1 METKEQLQPVPDTPD
16 APAVPEA
23 PDIPEQDST
32 PTWKAP
38 KKKRRWPKVVIAV
51 VVILALIFFFVIRP
65 MLGAGKDL
73 LAGAYLTSAAQMQ
86 DMTVSVSST
95 GTIQPIDSYNVSG
108 MVTGEVL
115 EAPFE
120 VGDQVEKGDVLY
132 RIDPGSAETALQQA
146 QLSVQQAQLNYNS
159 IADGL
164 APKASGAGVVQ
175 QLHVKKGD
183 MVSAGSP
190 IADIANTSTMTLT
203 LPFQSADAARISVGQ
218 AATVT
223 LAGTLETLP
232 GTVESVASADLV
244 GNGGALV
251 RQVKIRVQNPGAL
264 TTATTATAKVG
275 DIACAGSGTFEA
287 SLSQTITATGSGEV
301 VSVNT
306 SVGSWVSAG
315 QVLVNLGG
323 SSAETSLENASISLQ
338 NAQLSLQNAQDAL
351 DNYTITAPIS
361 GTVIEKNFKA
371 GDTIDNNSLTAAGGT
386 LAVLYDMS
394 TLTFEMKIDEKDINK
409 IQAGQEVT
417 ITADAVEGVTY
428 SGVVD
433 TVNINGTTVSGQTN
447 YPVTVVINDPQDL
460 KPGMNVSADIIVE
473 RAGTVLCVPVDAVN
487 RGSDKPTVQVAGEGA
502 LDEQGNV
509 VDPSKLETREVTLGR
524 NDTNNI
530 EITSGLKEG
539 EVVVW
544 VNEVSNPLAA
554 MMGM

>member
-1 METKEQLQPVPDTPD
+1 METKEQLQTAPEVPVIAD
-16 APAVPEA
+16 A
-23 PDIPEQDST
+23 PEQDST
-32 PTWKAP
+32 PTWKAS

-51 VVILALIFFFVIRP
+51 LLVLAALFFFVIRP
-65 MLGAGKDL
+65 MLGAGKEL
-73 LAGAYLTSAAQMQ
+73 LAGAYLTSTAQMQ
-86 DMTVSVSST
+86 EMTVSVSST

-120 VGDQVEKGDVLY
+120 VGNQVEKGDVLY

-146 QLSVQQAQLNYNS
+146 QLSVQQAQLNYDS
-159 IADGL
+159 IVDGL
-164 APKASGAGVVQ
+164 NPKASGAGVVQ
-175 QLHVKKGD
+175 KLHVKKGD
-183 MVSAGSP
+183 LVSAGSP
-190 IADIANTSTMTLT
+190 IADISDTSTMTLT
-203 LPFQSADAARISVGQ
+203 VPFQSADAQRIAVGSSAQ
-218 AATVT
+218 VT
-223 LAGTLETLP
+223 LAGTLETLT
-232 GTVESVASADLV
+232 GTVESVANADLV

-264 TTATTATAKVG
+264 TTSTTATAKVG
-275 DIACAGSGTFEA
+275 SIACAGSGTFEA
-287 SLSQTITATGSGEV
+287 NLTQTVVATGSGEV
-301 VSVNT
+301 VSLNV
-306 SVGSWVSAG
+306 SAGSRVSAG
-315 QVLVNLGG
+315 QVLATLGG
-323 SSAETSLENASISLQ
+323 SSAQTSLENASISLQ

-409 IQAGQEVT
+409 VQVGQEVT
-417 ITADAVEGVTY
+417 ITADAVEGVTF

-487 RGSDKPTVQVAGEGA
+487 RGSDKPTVQVALEGA
-502 LDEQGNV
+502 LDENGNV

-524 NDTNNI
+524 NDNDNI
-530 EITSGLKEG
+530 EITSGLSEG
-539 EVVVW
+539 EIVVW
-544 VNEVSNPLAA
+544 VNEVSNPFAA

>member
-1 METKEQLQPVPDTPD
+1 METKEQLQTAPEVPVIAD
-16 APAVPEA
+16 A
-23 PDIPEQDST
+23 PEQDST

-51 VVILALIFFFVIRP
+51 LLVLAALFFFVIRP
-65 MLGAGKDL
+65 MLGAGKEL
-73 LAGAYLTSAAQMQ
+73 LAGAYLTSTAQMQ
-86 DMTVSVSST
+86 EMTVSVSST

-146 QLSVQQAQLNYNS
+146 QLSVQQAQLNYDS
-159 IADGL
+159 IVDGL
-164 APKASGAGVVQ
+164 NPKASGAGVVQ
-175 QLHVKKGD
+175 KLHVKKGD
-183 MVSAGSP
+183 LVSAGSP
-190 IADIANTSTMTLT
+190 IADISDTSTMTLT
-203 LPFQSADAARISVGQ
+203 VPFQSADAQRIAVGSSAQ
-218 AATVT
+218 VT
-223 LAGTLETLP
+223 LAGTLETLT
-232 GTVESVASADLV
+232 GTVESVANADLV

-264 TTATTATAKVG
+264 TTSTTATAKVG
-275 DIACAGSGTFEA
+275 SIACAGSGPFEA
-287 SLSQTITATGSGEV
+287 NLTQTVVATGSGEV
-301 VSVNT
+301 VSLNV
-306 SVGSWVSAG
+306 SAGSRVSAG
-315 QVLVNLGG
+315 QVLATLGG
-323 SSAETSLENASISLQ
+323 SSAQTSLENASISLQ
-338 NAQLSLQNAQDAL
+338 NAQLSLQDAQDAL

-361 GTVIEKNFKA
+361 GTVIEKDFKA

-409 IQAGQEVT
+409 VKVGQEVT
-417 ITADAVEGVTY
+417 ITADAVEGVTF

-433 TVNINGTTVSGQTN
+433 TVNINGTTVNGQTN

-487 RGSDKPTVQVAGEGA
+487 RGSDKPTVQVAQEGA
-502 LDEQGNV
+502 LDENGNV

-524 NDTNNI
+524 NDNDNI
-530 EITSGLKEG
+530 EITSGLSEG
-539 EVVVW
+539 EIVVW
-544 VNEVSNPLAA
+544 VNEVSNPFAA

>member
-1 METKEQLQPVPDTPD
+1 METKEQLQTAPEVPVIAD
-16 APAVPEA
+16 A
-23 PDIPEQDST
+23 PEQDST

-51 VVILALIFFFVIRP
+51 LLVLAALFFFVIRP
-65 MLGAGKDL
+65 MLGAGKEL
-73 LAGAYLTSAAQMQ
+73 LAGAYLTSTAQMQ
-86 DMTVSVSST
+86 EMTVSVSST

-132 RIDPGSAETALQQA
+132 RIDPGSAETSLQQA
-146 QLSVQQAQLNYNS
+146 QLSVQQAQLNYDS
-159 IADGL
+159 IVDGL
-164 APKASGAGVVQ
+164 NPKASGAGVVQ
-175 QLHVKKGD
+175 KLHVKKGD
-183 MVSAGSP
+183 LVSAGSP
-190 IADIANTSTMTLT
+190 IADISDTSTMTLT
-203 LPFQSADAARISVGQ
+203 VPFQSADAQRIAVGSSAQ
-218 AATVT
+218 VT
-223 LAGTLETLP
+223 LAGTLETLT
-232 GTVESVASADLV
+232 GTVESVANADLV

-264 TTATTATAKVG
+264 TTSTTATAKVG
-275 DIACAGSGTFEA
+275 SIACAGSGTFEA
-287 SLSQTITATGSGEV
+287 NLTQTVVATGSGEV
-301 VSVNT
+301 VSLNV
-306 SVGSWVSAG
+306 SAGSRVSAG
-315 QVLVNLGG
+315 QVLATLGG
-323 SSAETSLENASISLQ
+323 SSAQTSLENASISLQ

-409 IQAGQEVT
+409 VQVGQEVT
-417 ITADAVEGVTY
+417 ITADAVEGVTF

-487 RGSDKPTVQVAGEGA
+487 RGSDKPTVQVAQEGA
-502 LDEQGNV
+502 LDENGNV

-524 NDTNNI
+524 NDNDNI
-530 EITSGLKEG
+530 EITSGLSEG
-539 EVVVW
+539 EIVVW
-544 VNEVSNPLAA
+544 VNEVSNPFAA

>member
-1 METKEQLQPVPDTPD
+1 METKEQLQTAPEVPVIAD
-16 APAVPEA
+16 A
-23 PDIPEQDST
+23 PEQDST

-51 VVILALIFFFVIRP
+51 LLVLAALFFFVIRP
-65 MLGAGKDL
+65 MLGAGKEL
-73 LAGAYLTSAAQMQ
+73 LAGAYLTSTAQMQ
-86 DMTVSVSST
+86 EMTVSVSST

-146 QLSVQQAQLNYNS
+146 QLSVQQAQLNYDS
-159 IADGL
+159 IVDGL
-164 APKASGAGVVQ
+164 NPKASGAGVVQ
-175 QLHVKKGD
+175 KLHVKKGD
-183 MVSAGSP
+183 LVSAGSP
-190 IADIANTSTMTLT
+190 ITDISDTSTMTLT
-203 LPFQSADAARISVGQ
+203 VPFQSADAQRIAVGSSAQ
-218 AATVT
+218 VT
-223 LAGTLETLP
+223 LAGTLETLT
-232 GTVESVASADLV
+232 GTVESVANADLV

-264 TTATTATAKVG
+264 TTSTTATAKVG
-275 DIACAGSGTFEA
+275 SIACAGSGTFEA
-287 SLSQTITATGSGEV
+287 NLTQTVVATGSGEV
-301 VSVNT
+301 VSLNVST
-306 SVGSWVSAG
+306 GSRVSAG
-315 QVLVNLGG
+315 QVLATLGG
-323 SSAETSLENASISLQ
+323 SSAQTSLENASISLQ

-409 IQAGQEVT
+409 VQVGQEVT
-417 ITADAVEGVTY
+417 ITADAVEGVTF

-487 RGSDKPTVQVAGEGA
+487 RGSDKPTVQVAQEGA
-502 LDEQGNV
+502 LDENGNV

-524 NDTNNI
+524 NDNDNI
-530 EITSGLKEG
+530 EITSGLSEG
-539 EVVVW
+539 EIVVW
-544 VNEVSNPLAA
+544 VNEVSNPFAA

>member
-1 METKEQLQPVPDTPD
+1 METKEQLQTASEVPVIAD
-16 APAVPEA
+16 A
-23 PDIPEQDST
+23 PEQDSI

-51 VVILALIFFFVIRP
+51 LLVLAALFFFVIRP
-65 MLGAGKDL
+65 MLGAGKEL
-73 LAGAYLTSAAQMQ
+73 LAGAYLTSTAQMQ
-86 DMTVSVSST
+86 EMTVSVSST
-95 GTIQPIDSYNVSG
+95 GTIEPIQSYKVTTLVSG
-108 MVTGEVL
+108 EIL

-146 QLSVQQAQLNYNS
+146 QLSVQQAQLNYDS
-159 IADGL
+159 IVDGL
-164 APKASGAGVVQ
+164 NPKASGAGVVQ
-175 QLHVKKGD
+175 KLHVKKGD
-183 MVSAGSP
+183 LVSAGSP
-190 IADIANTSTMTLT
+190 IADISDTSTMTLT
-203 LPFQSADAARISVGQ
+203 VPFQSADAQRIAVGSSAQ
-218 AATVT
+218 VT
-223 LAGTLETLP
+223 LAGTLETLT
-232 GTVESVASADLV
+232 GTVESVANADLV

-264 TTATTATAKVG
+264 TTSTTATAKVG
-275 DIACAGSGTFEA
+275 SIACAGSGTFEA
-287 SLSQTITATGSGEV
+287 NLTQTVVATGSGEV
-301 VSVNT
+301 VSLNV
-306 SVGSWVSAG
+306 SAGSRVSAG
-315 QVLVNLGG
+315 QVLATLGG
-323 SSAETSLENASISLQ
+323 SSAQTSLENASISLQ

-409 IQAGQEVT
+409 VQVGQEVT
-417 ITADAVEGVTY
+417 ITADAVEGVTF

-487 RGSDKPTVQVAGEGA
+487 RGSDKPTVQVAQEGA
-502 LDEQGNV
+502 LDENGNV

-524 NDTNNI
+524 NDNDNI
-530 EITSGLKEG
+530 EITSGLSEG
-539 EVVVW
+539 EIVVW
-544 VNEVSNPLAA
+544 VNEVSNPFAA

>member
-1 METKEQLQPVPDTPD
+1 METKEQLQTAPEVPVIAD
-16 APAVPEA
+16 A
-23 PDIPEQDST
+23 PEQDST

-51 VVILALIFFFVIRP
+51 LLVLAALFFFVIRP
-65 MLGAGKDL
+65 MLGAGKEL
-73 LAGAYLTSAAQMQ
+73 LAGAYLTSTAQMQ
-86 DMTVSVSST
+86 EMTVSVSST

-146 QLSVQQAQLNYNS
+146 QLSVQQAQLNYDS
-159 IADGL
+159 IVDGL
-164 APKASGAGVVQ
+164 NPKASGAGVVQ
-175 QLHVKKGD
+175 KLHVKKGD
-183 MVSAGSP
+183 LVSAGSP
-190 IADIANTSTMTLT
+190 IADISDTSTMTLT
-203 LPFQSADAARISVGQ
+203 VPFQSADAQRIAVGSSAQ
-218 AATVT
+218 VT
-223 LAGTLETLP
+223 LAGTLETLT
-232 GTVESVASADLV
+232 GTVESVANADLV

-264 TTATTATAKVG
+264 TTSTTATAKVG
-275 DIACAGSGTFEA
+275 SIACAGSGTFEA
-287 SLSQTITATGSGEV
+287 NLTQTVVATGSGEV
-301 VSVNT
+301 VSLNV
-306 SVGSWVSAG
+306 SAGSRVSAG
-315 QVLVNLGG
+315 QVLATLGG
-323 SSAETSLENASISLQ
+323 SSAQTSLENASISLQ

-409 IQAGQEVT
+409 VQVGQEVT
-417 ITADAVEGVTY
+417 ITADAVEGVTF

-460 KPGMNVSADIIVE
+460 KPGMNVSADIILE

-487 RGSDKPTVQVAGEGA
+487 RGSDKPTVQVAQEGA
-502 LDEQGNV
+502 LDENGNV

-524 NDTNNI
+524 NDNDNI
-530 EITSGLKEG
+530 EITSGLSEG
-539 EVVVW
+539 EIVVW
-544 VNEVSNPLAA
+544 VNEVSNPFAA

>member
-1 METKEQLQPVPDTPD
+1 METKEQLQTAPEVPVIAD
-16 APAVPEA
+16 A
-23 PDIPEQDST
+23 PEQDST

-51 VVILALIFFFVIRP
+51 LLVLAALFFFVIRP
-65 MLGAGKDL
+65 MLGAGKEL
-73 LAGAYLTSAAQMQ
+73 LAGAYLTSTAQMQ
-86 DMTVSVSST
+86 EMTVSVSST

-146 QLSVQQAQLNYNS
+146 QLSVQQAQLNYDS
-159 IADGL
+159 IVDGL
-164 APKASGAGVVQ
+164 NPKASGAGVVQ
-175 QLHVKKGD
+175 KLHVKKGD
-183 MVSAGSP
+183 LVSAGSP
-190 IADIANTSTMTLT
+190 IADISDTSTMTLT
-203 LPFQSADAARISVGQ
+203 VPFQSADAQRIAVGSSAQ
-218 AATVT
+218 VT
-223 LAGTLETLP
+223 LAGTLETLT
-232 GTVESVASADLV
+232 GTVESVANADLV

-264 TTATTATAKVG
+264 TTSTTATAKVG
-275 DIACAGSGTFEA
+275 SIACAGSGTFEA
-287 SLSQTITATGSGEV
+287 NLTQTVVATGSGEV
-301 VSVNT
+301 VSLNV
-306 SVGSWVSAG
+306 SAGSRVSAG
-315 QVLVNLGG
+315 QVLATLGG
-323 SSAETSLENASISLQ
+323 SSAQTSLENASISLQ

-361 GTVIEKNFKA
+361 GTVIEKNFKT

-409 IQAGQEVT
+409 VQVGQEVT
-417 ITADAVEGVTY
+417 ITADAVEGVTF

-487 RGSDKPTVQVAGEGA
+487 RGSDKPTVQVAQEGA
-502 LDEQGNV
+502 LDENGNV

-524 NDTNNI
+524 NDNDNI
-530 EITSGLKEG
+530 EITSGLSEG
-539 EVVVW
+539 EIVVW
-544 VNEVSNPLAA
+544 VNEVSNPFAA

>member
-1 METKEQLQPVPDTPD
+1 METKEQLQTAPEVPVIAD
-16 APAVPEA
+16 A
-23 PDIPEQDST
+23 PEQDST

-51 VVILALIFFFVIRP
+51 LLVLAALFFFVIRP
-65 MLGAGKDL
+65 MLGAGKEL
-73 LAGAYLTSAAQMQ
+73 LAGAYLTSTAQMQ
-86 DMTVSVSST
+86 EMTVSVSST

-146 QLSVQQAQLNYNS
+146 QLSVQQAQLNYDS
-159 IADGL
+159 IVDGL
-164 APKASGAGVVQ
+164 NPKASGAGVVQ
-175 QLHVKKGD
+175 KLHVKKGD
-183 MVSAGSP
+183 LVSAGSP
-190 IADIANTSTMTLT
+190 IADISDISTMTLT
-203 LPFQSADAARISVGQ
+203 VPFQSTDAQRIAVGSSAQ
-218 AATVT
+218 VT
-223 LAGTLETLP
+223 LAGTLETLT
-232 GTVESVASADLV
+232 GTVESVANADLV

-264 TTATTATAKVG
+264 TTSTTATAKVG
-275 DIACAGSGTFEA
+275 SIACAGSGTFEA
-287 SLSQTITATGSGEV
+287 NLTQTVVATGSGEV
-301 VSVNT
+301 VSLNV
-306 SVGSWVSAG
+306 SAGSRVSAG
-315 QVLVNLGG
+315 QVLATLGG
-323 SSAETSLENASISLQ
+323 SSAQTSLENASISLQ

-409 IQAGQEVT
+409 VQVGQEVT
-417 ITADAVEGVTY
+417 ITADAVEGVTF

-487 RGSDKPTVQVAGEGA
+487 RGSDKPTVQVAQEGA
-502 LDEQGNV
+502 LDENGNV
-509 VDPSKLETREVTLGR
+509 ADPSKLETREVTLGR
-524 NDTNNI
+524 NDNDNI
-530 EITSGLKEG
+530 EITSGLSEG
-539 EVVVW
+539 EIVVW
-544 VNEVSNPLAA
+544 VNEVSNPFAA

>member
-1 METKEQLQPVPDTPD
+1 METKEQLQTAPEVPVIAD
-16 APAVPEA
+16 A
-23 PDIPEQDST
+23 PEQDST

-51 VVILALIFFFVIRP
+51 LLVLAALFFFVIRP
-65 MLGAGKDL
+65 MLGAGKEL
-73 LAGAYLTSAAQMQ
+73 LAGAYLTSTAQMQ
-86 DMTVSVSST
+86 EMTVSVSST
-95 GTIQPIDSYNVSG
+95 GTFQPIDSYNVSG

-146 QLSVQQAQLNYNS
+146 QLSVQQAQLNYDS
-159 IADGL
+159 IVDGL
-164 APKASGAGVVQ
+164 NPKASGAGVVQ
-175 QLHVKKGD
+175 KLHVKKGD
-183 MVSAGSP
+183 LVSAGSP
-190 IADIANTSTMTLT
+190 MTLT
-203 LPFQSADAARISVGQ
+203 VPFQSADAQRIAVGSSAQ
-218 AATVT
+218 VT
-223 LAGTLETLP
+223 LAGTLETLT
-232 GTVESVASADLV
+232 GTVESVANADLV

-264 TTATTATAKVG
+264 TTSTTATAKVG
-275 DIACAGSGTFEA
+275 SIACAGSGTFEA
-287 SLSQTITATGSGEV
+287 NLTQTVVATGSGEV
-301 VSVNT
+301 VSLNV
-306 SVGSWVSAG
+306 SAGSRVSAG
-315 QVLVNLGG
+315 QVLATLGG
-323 SSAETSLENASISLQ
+323 SSAQTSLENASISLQ

-409 IQAGQEVT
+409 VQVGQEVT
-417 ITADAVEGVTY
+417 ITADAVEGVTF

-487 RGSDKPTVQVAGEGA
+487 RGSDKPTVQVAQEGA
-502 LDEQGNV
+502 LDENGNV

-524 NDTNNI
+524 NDNDNI
-530 EITSGLKEG
+530 EITSGLSEG
-539 EVVVW
+539 EIVVW
-544 VNEVSNPLAA
+544 VNEVSNPFAA

>member
-1 METKEQLQPVPDTPD
+1 METKEQLQTAPEVPVIAD
-16 APAVPEA
+16 A
-23 PDIPEQDST
+23 PEQDST

-51 VVILALIFFFVIRP
+51 LLVLAALFFFVIRP
-65 MLGAGKDL
+65 MLGAGKEL
-73 LAGAYLTSAAQMQ
+73 LAGAYLTSTAQMQ
-86 DMTVSVSST
+86 EMTVSVSST

-132 RIDPGSAETALQQA
+132 RIDPGSAETAMQQA
-146 QLSVQQAQLNYNS
+146 QLSVQQAQLNYDS
-159 IADGL
+159 IVDGL
-164 APKASGAGVVQ
+164 NPKASGAGVVQ
-175 QLHVKKGD
+175 KLHVKKGD
-183 MVSAGSP
+183 LVSAGSP
-190 IADIANTSTMTLT
+190 IADISDTSTMTLT
-203 LPFQSADAARISVGQ
+203 VPFQSADAQRIAVGSSAQ
-218 AATVT
+218 VT
-223 LAGTLETLP
+223 LAGTLETLT
-232 GTVESVASADLV
+232 GTVESVANADLV

-264 TTATTATAKVG
+264 TTSTTATAKVG
-275 DIACAGSGTFEA
+275 SIACAGSGTFEA
-287 SLSQTITATGSGEV
+287 NLTQTVVATGSGEV
-301 VSVNT
+301 VSLNV
-306 SVGSWVSAG
+306 SAGSRVSAG
-315 QVLVNLGG
+315 QVLATLGG
-323 SSAETSLENASISLQ
+323 SSAQTSLENASISLQ

-409 IQAGQEVT
+409 VQVGQEVT
-417 ITADAVEGVTY
+417 ITADAVEGVTF

-487 RGSDKPTVQVAGEGA
+487 RGSDKPTVQVAQEGA
-502 LDEQGNV
+502 LDENGNV

-524 NDTNNI
+524 NDNDNI
-530 EITSGLKEG
+530 EITSGLSE
-539 EVVVW
+539 EEIVVW
-544 VNEVSNPLAA
+544 VNEVSNPFAA

>member
-1 METKEQLQPVPDTPD
+1 METKEQLQTAPEVPVIAD
-16 APAVPEA
+16 A
-23 PDIPEQDST
+23 PEQDST

-51 VVILALIFFFVIRP
+51 LLVLAALFFFVIRP
-65 MLGAGKDL
+65 MLGAGKEL
-73 LAGAYLTSAAQMQ
+73 LAGAYLTSTAQMQ
-86 DMTVSVSST
+86 EMTVSVSST

-146 QLSVQQAQLNYNS
+146 QLSVQQAQLNYDS
-159 IADGL
+159 IVDGL
-164 APKASGAGVVQ
+164 NPKASGAGVVQ
-175 QLHVKKGD
+175 KLHVKKGD
-183 MVSAGSP
+183 LVSAGSP
-190 IADIANTSTMTLT
+190 IADISDTSTMTLT
-203 LPFQSADAARISVGQ
+203 VPFQSANAQRIAVGSSAQ
-218 AATVT
+218 VT
-223 LAGTLETLP
+223 LAGTLETLT
-232 GTVESVASADLV
+232 GTVESVANADLV

-264 TTATTATAKVG
+264 TTSTTATAKVG
-275 DIACAGSGTFEA
+275 SIACAGSGTFEA
-287 SLSQTITATGSGEV
+287 NLTQTVVATGSGEV
-301 VSVNT
+301 VSLNV
-306 SVGSWVSAG
+306 SAGSRVSAG
-315 QVLVNLGG
+315 QVLATLGG
-323 SSAETSLENASISLQ
+323 SSAQTSLENASISLQ

-409 IQAGQEVT
+409 VQVGQEVT
-417 ITADAVEGVTY
+417 ITADAVEGVTF

-487 RGSDKPTVQVAGEGA
+487 RGSDKPTVQVAQEGA
-502 LDEQGNV
+502 LDENGNV

-524 NDTNNI
+524 NDNDNI
-530 EITSGLKEG
+530 EITSGLSEG
-539 EVVVW
+539 EIVVW
-544 VNEVSNPLAA
+544 VNEVSNPFAA

>member
-1 METKEQLQPVPDTPD
+1 METKEQLQTAPEVPVIAD
-16 APAVPEA
+16 A
-23 PDIPEQDST
+23 PEQDST

-51 VVILALIFFFVIRP
+51 LLVLAALFFFVIRP
-65 MLGAGKDL
+65 MLGAGKEL
-73 LAGAYLTSAAQMQ
+73 LAGTYLTSTAQMQ
-86 DMTVSVSST
+86 EMTVSVSST

-146 QLSVQQAQLNYNS
+146 QLSVQQAQLNYDS
-159 IADGL
+159 IVDGL
-164 APKASGAGVVQ
+164 NPKASGAGVVQ
-175 QLHVKKGD
+175 KLHVKKGD
-183 MVSAGSP
+183 LVSAGSP
-190 IADIANTSTMTLT
+190 IADISDTSTMTLT
-203 LPFQSADAARISVGQ
+203 VPFQSADAQRIAVGSSAQ
-218 AATVT
+218 VT
-223 LAGTLETLP
+223 LAGTLETLT
-232 GTVESVASADLV
+232 GTVESVANADLV

-264 TTATTATAKVG
+264 TTSTTATAKVG
-275 DIACAGSGTFEA
+275 SIACAGSGTFEA
-287 SLSQTITATGSGEV
+287 NLTQTVVATGSGEV
-301 VSVNT
+301 VSLNV
-306 SVGSWVSAG
+306 SAGSRVSAG
-315 QVLVNLGG
+315 QVLATLGG
-323 SSAETSLENASISLQ
+323 SSAQTSLENASISLQ

-409 IQAGQEVT
+409 VQVGQEVT
-417 ITADAVEGVTY
+417 ITADAVEGVTF

-473 RAGTVLCVPVDAVN
+473 RAGTVLCVSVDAVN
-487 RGSDKPTVQVAGEGA
+487 RGSDKPTVQVAQEGA
-502 LDEQGNV
+502 LDENGNV

-524 NDTNNI
+524 NDNDNI
-530 EITSGLKEG
+530 EITSGLSEG
-539 EVVVW
+539 EIVVW
-544 VNEVSNPLAA
+544 VNEVSNPFAA

>member
-1 METKEQLQPVPDTPD
+1 METKEQLQTAPEVPVIAD
-16 APAVPEA
+16 A
-23 PDIPEQDST
+23 PEQDST

-51 VVILALIFFFVIRP
+51 LLVLAALFFFVIRP
-65 MLGAGKDL
+65 MLGAGKEL
-73 LAGAYLTSAAQMQ
+73 LAGAYLTSTAQMQ
-86 DMTVSVSST
+86 EMTVSVSST

-146 QLSVQQAQLNYNS
+146 QLSVQQAQLNYDS
-159 IADGL
+159 IVDGL
-164 APKASGAGVVQ
+164 NPKASGAGVVQ
-175 QLHVKKGD
+175 KLHVKKGD
-183 MVSAGSP
+183 LVSAGSP
-190 IADIANTSTMTLT
+190 IADISDTSTMTLT
-203 LPFQSADAARISVGQ
+203 VPFQSADAQRIAVGSSAQ
-218 AATVT
+218 VT
-223 LAGTLETLP
+223 LAGTLETLT
-232 GTVESVASADLV
+232 GTVESVANADLV

-264 TTATTATAKVG
+264 TTSTTATAKVG
-275 DIACAGSGTFEA
+275 SIACAGSGTFEA
-287 SLSQTITATGSGEV
+287 NLTQTVVATGSGEV
-301 VSVNT
+301 VSLNV
-306 SVGSWVSAG
+306 SAGSRVSAG
-315 QVLVNLGG
+315 QVLATLGG
-323 SSAETSLENASISLQ
+323 SSAQTSLENASISLQ

-409 IQAGQEVT
+409 VQVGQEVT
-417 ITADAVEGVTY
+417 ITADAVEGVTF

-487 RGSDKPTVQVAGEGA
+487 RGSDKPTVQVAQEGA
-502 LDEQGNV
+502 LDENGNV

-524 NDTNNI
+524 TDNDNI
-530 EITSGLKEG
+530 EITSGLSEG
-539 EVVVW
+539 EIVVW
-544 VNEVSNPLAA
+544 VNEVSNPFAA

>member
-1 METKEQLQPVPDTPD
+1 METKEQLQTVSVSS
-16 APAVPEA
+16 APAQA
-23 PDIPEQDST
+23 PQQDSA

-38 KKKRRWPKVVIAV
+38 KKKRRWPKIVLLVA
-51 VVILALIFFFVIRP
+51 VILAALIFFVMRS
-65 MLGAGKDL
+65 MLGAGKNL
-73 LAGAYLTSAAQMQ
+73 LAGAYLTATAQMQ
-86 DMTVSVSST
+86 EMTVSVSST

-132 RIDPGSAETALQQA
+132 RIDPGSAQTTVQQAQLAVQQA
-146 QLSVQQAQLNYNS
+146 QLSYDS

-183 MVSAGSP
+183 LVTAGSP
-190 IADIANTSTMTLT
+190 IADISDTSTMTLT
-203 LPFQSADAARISVGQ
+203 LPFQSADAARISVGE

-223 LAGTLETLP
+223 LAGTLETLS
-232 GTVESVASADLV
+232 GTVESVAAADLV

-287 SLSQTITATGSGEV
+287 NLSQTITAAGSGEV

-306 SVGSWVSAG
+306 SVGSRVSPG

-323 SSAETSLENASISLQ
+323 SSAETSLENAALSLQ

-351 DNYTITAPIS
+351 ENYTITAPIS

-409 IQAGQEVT
+409 IQVGQEVT
-417 ITADAVEGVTY
+417 ITADAVEGVTF

-502 LDEQGNV
+502 LDEEGNV
-509 VDPSKLETREVTLGR
+509 IDPSKLETREVTLGR
-524 NDTNNI
+524 NDNDNI
-530 EITSGLKEG
+530 EITSGLTEG
-539 EVVVW
+539 DVVVW
-544 VNEVSNPLAA
+544 ANEVSNPLAS

>member
-1 METKEQLQPVPDTPD
+1 METKEQLQTAPEVPVIAD
-16 APAVPEA
+16 A
-23 PDIPEQDST
+23 PEQDST

-51 VVILALIFFFVIRP
+51 LLVLAALFFFVIRP
-65 MLGAGKDL
+65 MLGAGKEL
-73 LAGAYLTSAAQMQ
+73 LAGAYLTSTAQMQ
-86 DMTVSVSST
+86 EMTVSVSST

-146 QLSVQQAQLNYNS
+146 QLSVQQAQLNYDS
-159 IADGL
+159 IVDGL
-164 APKASGAGVVQ
+164 NPKTSGAGVVQ
-175 QLHVKKGD
+175 KLHVKKGD
-183 MVSAGSP
+183 LVSAGSP
-190 IADIANTSTMTLT
+190 IADISDTSTMTLT
-203 LPFQSADAARISVGQ
+203 VPFQSADAQRIAVGSSAQ
-218 AATVT
+218 VT
-223 LAGTLETLP
+223 LAGTLETLT
-232 GTVESVASADLV
+232 GTVESVANADLV

-264 TTATTATAKVG
+264 TTSTTATAKVG
-275 DIACAGSGTFEA
+275 SIACAGSGTFEA
-287 SLSQTITATGSGEV
+287 NLTQTVVATGSGEV
-301 VSVNT
+301 VSLNV
-306 SVGSWVSAG
+306 SAGSRVSAG
-315 QVLVNLGG
+315 QVLATLGG
-323 SSAETSLENASISLQ
+323 SSAQTSLENASISLQ

-409 IQAGQEVT
+409 VQVGQEVT
-417 ITADAVEGVTY
+417 ITADAVEGVTF

-487 RGSDKPTVQVAGEGA
+487 RGSDKPTVQVAQEGA
-502 LDEQGNV
+502 LDENGNV

-524 NDTNNI
+524 NDNDNI
-530 EITSGLKEG
+530 EITSGLSEG
-539 EVVVW
+539 EIVVW
-544 VNEVSNPLAA
+544 VNEVSNPFAA

>member
-1 METKEQLQPVPDTPD
+1 METKEQLQTAPEVPVIAD
-16 APAVPEA
+16 A
-23 PDIPEQDST
+23 PEQDST

-38 KKKRRWPKVVIAV
+38 KNKRRWPKVVIAV
-51 VVILALIFFFVIRP
+51 LLVLAALFFFVIRP
-65 MLGAGKDL
+65 MLGAGKEL
-73 LAGAYLTSAAQMQ
+73 LAGAYLTSTAQMQ
-86 DMTVSVSST
+86 EMTVSVSST

-146 QLSVQQAQLNYNS
+146 QLSVQQAQLNYDS
-159 IADGL
+159 IVDGL
-164 APKASGAGVVQ
+164 NPKASGAGVVQ
-175 QLHVKKGD
+175 KLHVKKGD
-183 MVSAGSP
+183 LVSAGSP
-190 IADIANTSTMTLT
+190 IADISDTSTMTLT
-203 LPFQSADAARISVGQ
+203 VPFQSADAQRIAVGSSAQ
-218 AATVT
+218 VT
-223 LAGTLETLP
+223 LAGTLETLT
-232 GTVESVASADLV
+232 GTVESVANADLV

-264 TTATTATAKVG
+264 TTSTTATAKVG
-275 DIACAGSGTFEA
+275 SIACAGSGTFEA
-287 SLSQTITATGSGEV
+287 NLTQTVVATGSGEV
-301 VSVNT
+301 VSLNV
-306 SVGSWVSAG
+306 SAGSRVSAG
-315 QVLVNLGG
+315 QVLATLGG
-323 SSAETSLENASISLQ
+323 SSAQTSLENASISLQ
-338 NAQLSLQNAQDAL
+338 TAQLSLQNAQDAL

-371 GDTIDNNSLTAAGGT
+371 GDTIDNNSLSAAGGT

-409 IQAGQEVT
+409 VQVGQEVT
-417 ITADAVEGVTY
+417 ITADAVEGVTF

-487 RGSDKPTVQVAGEGA
+487 RGSDKPTVQVAQEGA
-502 LDEQGNV
+502 LDENGNV

-524 NDTNNI
+524 NDNDNI
-530 EITSGLKEG
+530 EITSGLSEG
-539 EVVVW
+539 EIVVW
-544 VNEVSNPLAA
+544 VNEVSNPFAA

>member
-1 METKEQLQPVPDTPD
+1 METKEQLQTAPEVPVIAD
-16 APAVPEA
+16 A
-23 PDIPEQDST
+23 PEQDST

-51 VVILALIFFFVIRP
+51 LLVLAALFFFVIRP
-65 MLGAGKDL
+65 MLGAGKEL
-73 LAGAYLTSAAQMQ
+73 LAGAYLTSTAQMQ
-86 DMTVSVSST
+86 EMTVSVSST

-146 QLSVQQAQLNYNS
+146 QLSVQQAQLNYDS
-159 IADGL
+159 IVDGL
-164 APKASGAGVVQ
+164 NPKASGAGVVQ
-175 QLHVKKGD
+175 KLHVKKGD
-183 MVSAGSP
+183 LLSAGSP
-190 IADIANTSTMTLT
+190 IADISDTSTMTLT
-203 LPFQSADAARISVGQ
+203 VPFQSADAQRIAVGSSAQ
-218 AATVT
+218 VT
-223 LAGTLETLP
+223 LAGTLETLT
-232 GTVESVASADLV
+232 GTVESVANADLV

-264 TTATTATAKVG
+264 TTSTTATAKVG
-275 DIACAGSGTFEA
+275 SIACAGSGTFEA
-287 SLSQTITATGSGEV
+287 NLTQTVVATGSGEV
-301 VSVNT
+301 VSLNV
-306 SVGSWVSAG
+306 SAGSRVSAG
-315 QVLVNLGG
+315 QVLATLGG
-323 SSAETSLENASISLQ
+323 SSAQTSLENASISLQ

-409 IQAGQEVT
+409 VQVGQEVT
-417 ITADAVEGVTY
+417 ITADAVEGVTF

-487 RGSDKPTVQVAGEGA
+487 RGSDKPTVQVAQEGA
-502 LDEQGNV
+502 LDENGNV

-524 NDTNNI
+524 NDNDNI
-530 EITSGLKEG
+530 EITSGLSEG
-539 EVVVW
+539 EIVVW
-544 VNEVSNPLAA
+544 VNEVSNPFAA

>member
-1 METKEQLQPVPDTPD
+1 METKEQLQTAPEVPVIAD
-16 APAVPEA
+16 A
-23 PDIPEQDST
+23 PEQDST

-51 VVILALIFFFVIRP
+51 LLVLAALFFFVIRP
-65 MLGAGKDL
+65 MLGAGKEL
-73 LAGAYLTSAAQMQ
+73 LAGAYLTSTAQMQ
-86 DMTVSVSST
+86 EMTVSVSST

-146 QLSVQQAQLNYNS
+146 QLSVQQAQLNYDS
-159 IADGL
+159 IVDGL
-164 APKASGAGVVQ
+164 NPKASGAGVVQ
-175 QLHVKKGD
+175 KLHVKKGD
-183 MVSAGSP
+183 LVSAGSP
-190 IADIANTSTMTLT
+190 IADISDTSTMTLT
-203 LPFQSADAARISVGQ
+203 VPFQSADAQRIAVGSSAQ
-218 AATVT
+218 VT
-223 LAGTLETLP
+223 LAGTLETLT
-232 GTVESVASADLV
+232 GTVESVANADLV

-264 TTATTATAKVG
+264 TTSTTATAKVG
-275 DIACAGSGTFEA
+275 SIACAGSGTFEA
-287 SLSQTITATGSGEV
+287 NLTQTVVATGSGEV
-301 VSVNT
+301 VSLNV
-306 SVGSWVSAG
+306 SAGSRVSAG
-315 QVLVNLGG
+315 QVLATLGG
-323 SSAETSLENASISLQ
+323 SSAQTSLENASISLQ

-409 IQAGQEVT
+409 VQVGQEVT
-417 ITADAVEGVTY
+417 ITADAVEGVTF

-487 RGSDKPTVQVAGEGA
+487 RGSDKPTVQVAQEGT
-502 LDEQGNV
+502 LDENGNV

-524 NDTNNI
+524 NDNDNI
-530 EITSGLKEG
+530 EITSGLSEG
-539 EVVVW
+539 EIVVW
-544 VNEVSNPLAA
+544 VNEVSNPFAA

>member
-1 METKEQLQPVPDTPD
+1 METKEQLQTAPEVPVIAD
-16 APAVPEA
+16 A
-23 PDIPEQDST
+23 PEQDST

-51 VVILALIFFFVIRP
+51 LLVLAALFFFVIRP
-65 MLGAGKDL
+65 MLGAGKEL
-73 LAGAYLTSAAQMQ
+73 LAGAYLTSTAQMQ
-86 DMTVSVSST
+86 EMTVSVSST

-146 QLSVQQAQLNYNS
+146 QLSVQQAQLNYDS
-159 IADGL
+159 IVDGL
-164 APKASGAGVVQ
+164 NPKASGAGVVQ
-175 QLHVKKGD
+175 KLHVKKGD
-183 MVSAGSP
+183 LVSAGSP
-190 IADIANTSTMTLT
+190 IADISDTSTMTLT
-203 LPFQSADAARISVGQ
+203 VPFQSADAQRIAVGSSAQ
-218 AATVT
+218 VT
-223 LAGTLETLP
+223 LAGTLETLT
-232 GTVESVASADLV
+232 GTVESVANADLV

-264 TTATTATAKVG
+264 TTSTTATAKVG
-275 DIACAGSGTFEA
+275 SIACAGSGTFEA
-287 SLSQTITATGSGEV
+287 NLTQTVVATGSGEV
-301 VSVNT
+301 VSLNV
-306 SVGSWVSAG
+306 SAGSRVSAG
-315 QVLVNLGG
+315 QVLATLGG
-323 SSAETSLENASISLQ
+323 SSAQTSLENASISLQ

-409 IQAGQEVT
+409 VQVGQEVT
-417 ITADAVEGVTY
+417 ITADAVEGVTF

-447 YPVTVVINDPQDL
+447 YPVTVVINEPQDL

-487 RGSDKPTVQVAGEGA
+487 RGSDKPTVQVAQEGA
-502 LDEQGNV
+502 LDENGNV

-524 NDTNNI
+524 NDNDNI
-530 EITSGLKEG
+530 EITSGLSEG
-539 EVVVW
+539 EIVVW
-544 VNEVSNPLAA
+544 VNEVSNPFAA

>member
-1 METKEQLQPVPDTPD
+1 METKEQLQTAPEVPVIAD
-16 APAVPEA
+16 APEL
-23 PDIPEQDST
+23 DST

-51 VVILALIFFFVIRP
+51 LLVLAALFFFVIRP
-65 MLGAGKDL
+65 MLGAGKEL
-73 LAGAYLTSAAQMQ
+73 LAGAYLTSTAQMQ
-86 DMTVSVSST
+86 EMTVSVSST

-146 QLSVQQAQLNYNS
+146 QLSVQQAQLNYDS
-159 IADGL
+159 IVDGL
-164 APKASGAGVVQ
+164 NPKASGAGVVQ
-175 QLHVKKGD
+175 KLHVKKGD
-183 MVSAGSP
+183 LVSAGSP
-190 IADIANTSTMTLT
+190 IADISDTSTMTLT
-203 LPFQSADAARISVGQ
+203 VPFQSADAQRIAVGSSAQ
-218 AATVT
+218 VT
-223 LAGTLETLP
+223 LAGTLETLT
-232 GTVESVASADLV
+232 GTVESVANADLV

-264 TTATTATAKVG
+264 TTSTTATAKVG
-275 DIACAGSGTFEA
+275 SIACAGSGTFEA
-287 SLSQTITATGSGEV
+287 NLTQTVVATGSGEV
-301 VSVNT
+301 VSLNVST
-306 SVGSWVSAG
+306 GSRVSAG
-315 QVLVNLGG
+315 QVLATLGG
-323 SSAETSLENASISLQ
+323 SSAQTSLENASISLQ

-409 IQAGQEVT
+409 VQVGQEVT
-417 ITADAVEGVTY
+417 ITADAVEGVTF

-487 RGSDKPTVQVAGEGA
+487 RGSDKPTVQVAQEGA
-502 LDEQGNV
+502 LDENGNV
-509 VDPSKLETREVTLGR
+509 VDPSRLETREVTLGR
-524 NDTNNI
+524 NDNDNI
-530 EITSGLKEG
+530 EITSGLSEG
-539 EVVVW
+539 EIVVW
-544 VNEVSNPLAA
+544 VNEVSNPFAA

>member
-1 METKEQLQPVPDTPD
+1 METKEQLQTAPEVPVIAD
-16 APAVPEA
+16 A
-23 PDIPEQDST
+23 PEQDST

-51 VVILALIFFFVIRP
+51 LLVLAALFFFVIRP
-65 MLGAGKDL
+65 MLGAGKEL
-73 LAGAYLTSAAQMQ
+73 LAGAYLTSTAQMQ
-86 DMTVSVSST
+86 EMTVSVSST

-146 QLSVQQAQLNYNS
+146 QLSVQQAQLNYDS
-159 IADGL
+159 IVDGL
-164 APKASGAGVVQ
+164 NPKASGAGVVQ
-175 QLHVKKGD
+175 KLHVKKGD
-183 MVSAGSP
+183 LVSAGSP
-190 IADIANTSTMTLT
+190 IADISDTSTMTLT
-203 LPFQSADAARISVGQ
+203 VPFQSADAQRIAVGSSAQ
-218 AATVT
+218 VT
-223 LAGTLETLP
+223 LAGTLETLT
-232 GTVESVASADLV
+232 GTVESVANADLV

-264 TTATTATAKVG
+264 TTSTTATAKVG
-275 DIACAGSGTFEA
+275 SIACAGSSTFEA
-287 SLSQTITATGSGEV
+287 NLTQTVVATGSGEV
-301 VSVNT
+301 VSLNV
-306 SVGSWVSAG
+306 SAGSRVSAG
-315 QVLVNLGG
+315 QVLATLGG
-323 SSAETSLENASISLQ
+323 SSAQTSLENASISLQ

-409 IQAGQEVT
+409 VQVGQEVT
-417 ITADAVEGVTY
+417 ITADAVEGVTF

-487 RGSDKPTVQVAGEGA
+487 RGSDKPTVQVAQEGT
-502 LDEQGNV
+502 LDENGNV

-524 NDTNNI
+524 NDNDNI
-530 EITSGLKEG
+530 EITSGLSEG
-539 EVVVW
+539 EIVVW
-544 VNEVSNPLAA
+544 VNEVSNPFAA

>member
-1 METKEQLQPVPDTPD
+1 METKEQLQPVPE

-23 PDIPEQDST
+23 PEPPKPDSS

-38 KKKRRWPKVVIAV
+38 KKKRRWPKIVIAV
-51 VVILALIFFFVIRP
+51 VVVLALVFFFVIRP
-65 MLGAGKDL
+65 MLGAGKNL
-73 LAGAYLTSAAQMQ
+73 LAGAYLTSTAQMQ
-86 DMTVSVSST
+86 EMTVSVSST

-164 APKASGAGVVQ
+164 APKTSGAGVIQ

-183 MVSAGSP
+183 MVAAGSP
-190 IADIANTSTMTLT
+190 IADIADTSTMTLT
-203 LPFQSADAARISVGQ
+203 LPFQSADAARIAVGQ

-264 TTATTATAKVG
+264 TTATTATARIG
-275 DIACAGSGTFEA
+275 DIACADSGTFEA

-301 VSVNT
+301 VSVNV

-351 DNYTITAPIS
+351 ENYTITAPIS
-361 GTVIEKNFKA
+361 GTIIEKNFKA

-409 IQAGQEVT
+409 IQVGQEVT

-509 VDPSKLETREVTLGR
+509 IDPSKLETREVTLGR
-524 NDTNNI
+524 NDTDNI

>member
-1 METKEQLQPVPDTPD
+1 METKEQLQTAPEVPVIAD
-16 APAVPEA
+16 AT
-23 PDIPEQDST
+23 EQDST

-51 VVILALIFFFVIRP
+51 LLVLAALFFFVIRP
-65 MLGAGKDL
+65 MLGAGKEL
-73 LAGAYLTSAAQMQ
+73 LAGAYLTSTAQMQ
-86 DMTVSVSST
+86 EMTVSVSST

-146 QLSVQQAQLNYNS
+146 QLSVQQAQLNYDS
-159 IADGL
+159 IVDGL
-164 APKASGAGVVQ
+164 NPKASGAGVVQ
-175 QLHVKKGD
+175 KLHVKKGD
-183 MVSAGSP
+183 LVSAGSP
-190 IADIANTSTMTLT
+190 IADISDTSTMTLT
-203 LPFQSADAARISVGQ
+203 VPFQSADAQRIAVGSSAQ
-218 AATVT
+218 VT
-223 LAGTLETLP
+223 LAGTLETLT
-232 GTVESVASADLV
+232 GTVESVANADLV

-264 TTATTATAKVG
+264 TTSTTATAKVG
-275 DIACAGSGTFEA
+275 SIACAGSGTFEA
-287 SLSQTITATGSGEV
+287 NLTQTVVATGSGEV
-301 VSVNT
+301 VSLNV
-306 SVGSWVSAG
+306 SAGSRVSAG
-315 QVLVNLGG
+315 QVLATLGG
-323 SSAETSLENASISLQ
+323 SSAQTSLENASISLQ

-409 IQAGQEVT
+409 VQVGQEVT
-417 ITADAVEGVTY
+417 ITADAVEGVTF

-487 RGSDKPTVQVAGEGA
+487 RGSDKPTVQVAQEGA
-502 LDEQGNV
+502 LDENGNV

-524 NDTNNI
+524 NDNDNI
-530 EITSGLKEG
+530 EITSGLSEG
-539 EVVVW
+539 EIVVW
-544 VNEVSNPLAA
+544 VNEVSNPFAA

>member
-1 METKEQLQPVPDTPD
+1 METKEQLQTAPEVPVIAD
-16 APAVPEA
+16 A
-23 PDIPEQDST
+23 PEQDST

-38 KKKRRWPKVVIAV
+38 KKKRRWPKLVIAV
-51 VVILALIFFFVIRP
+51 LLVLAALFFFVIRP
-65 MLGAGKDL
+65 MLGAGKEL
-73 LAGAYLTSAAQMQ
+73 LAGAYLTSTAQMQ
-86 DMTVSVSST
+86 EMTVSVSST

-146 QLSVQQAQLNYNS
+146 QLSVQQAQLNYDS
-159 IADGL
+159 IVDGL
-164 APKASGAGVVQ
+164 NPKASGAGVVQ
-175 QLHVKKGD
+175 KLHVKKGD
-183 MVSAGSP
+183 LVSAGSP
-190 IADIANTSTMTLT
+190 IADISDTSTMTLT
-203 LPFQSADAARISVGQ
+203 VPFQSADAQRIAVGSSAQ
-218 AATVT
+218 VT
-223 LAGTLETLP
+223 LAGTLETLT
-232 GTVESVASADLV
+232 GTVESVANADLV

-264 TTATTATAKVG
+264 TTSTTATAKVG
-275 DIACAGSGTFEA
+275 SIACAGSGTFEA
-287 SLSQTITATGSGEV
+287 NLTQTFVATGSGEV
-301 VSVNT
+301 VSLNVST
-306 SVGSWVSAG
+306 GSRVSAG
-315 QVLVNLGG
+315 QVLATLGG
-323 SSAETSLENASISLQ
+323 SSAQTSLENASISLQ

-409 IQAGQEVT
+409 VQVGQEVT
-417 ITADAVEGVTY
+417 ITADAVEGVTF

-487 RGSDKPTVQVAGEGA
+487 RGSDKPTVQVAQEGA
-502 LDEQGNV
+502 LDENGNV

-524 NDTNNI
+524 NDNDNI
-530 EITSGLKEG
+530 EITSGLSEG
-539 EVVVW
+539 EIVVW
-544 VNEVSNPLAA
+544 VNEVSNPFAA

>member
-1 METKEQLQPVPDTPD
+1 METKEQLQTAPEVPVIAD
-16 APAVPEA
+16 A
-23 PDIPEQDST
+23 PEQDST

-51 VVILALIFFFVIRP
+51 LLVLAALFFFVIRP
-65 MLGAGKDL
+65 MLGAGKEL
-73 LAGAYLTSAAQMQ
+73 LAGAYLTSTAQMQ
-86 DMTVSVSST
+86 EMTVSVSST

-115 EAPFE
+115 ESPFE

-146 QLSVQQAQLNYNS
+146 QLSVQQAQLNYDS
-159 IADGL
+159 IVDGL
-164 APKASGAGVVQ
+164 NPKASGAGVVQ
-175 QLHVKKGD
+175 KLHVKKGD
-183 MVSAGSP
+183 LVSAGSP
-190 IADIANTSTMTLT
+190 IADISDTSTMTLT
-203 LPFQSADAARISVGQ
+203 VPFQSADAQRIAVGSSAQ
-218 AATVT
+218 VT
-223 LAGTLETLP
+223 LAGTLETLT
-232 GTVESVASADLV
+232 GTVESVANADLV

-264 TTATTATAKVG
+264 TTSTTATAKVG
-275 DIACAGSGTFEA
+275 SIACAGSGTFEA
-287 SLSQTITATGSGEV
+287 NLTQTVVATGSGEV
-301 VSVNT
+301 VSLNV
-306 SVGSWVSAG
+306 SAGSRVSAG
-315 QVLVNLGG
+315 QVLATLGG
-323 SSAETSLENASISLQ
+323 SSAQTSLENASISLQ

-409 IQAGQEVT
+409 VQVGQEVT
-417 ITADAVEGVTY
+417 ITADAVEGVTF

-487 RGSDKPTVQVAGEGA
+487 RGSDKPTVQVAQEGA
-502 LDEQGNV
+502 LDENGNV

-524 NDTNNI
+524 NDNDNI
-530 EITSGLKEG
+530 EITSGLSEG
-539 EVVVW
+539 EIVVW
-544 VNEVSNPLAA
+544 VNEVSNPFAA

>member
-1 METKEQLQPVPDTPD
+1 METKEQLQTAPEVPVIAD
-16 APAVPEA
+16 A
-23 PDIPEQDST
+23 PEQDST

-51 VVILALIFFFVIRP
+51 LLVLAALFFFVIRP
-65 MLGAGKDL
+65 MLGAGKEL
-73 LAGAYLTSAAQMQ
+73 LAGAYLTSTAQMQ
-86 DMTVSVSST
+86 EMTVSVSST

-146 QLSVQQAQLNYNS
+146 QLSVQQAQLNYDS
-159 IADGL
+159 IVDGL
-164 APKASGAGVVQ
+164 NPKASGAGVVQ
-175 QLHVKKGD
+175 KLHVKKGD
-183 MVSAGSP
+183 LVSAGSP
-190 IADIANTSTMTLT
+190 IADISDTSTMTLT
-203 LPFQSADAARISVGQ
+203 VPFQSADAQRIAVGSSAQ
-218 AATVT
+218 VT
-223 LAGTLETLP
+223 LAGTLETLT
-232 GTVESVASADLV
+232 GTVESVANADLV

-264 TTATTATAKVG
+264 TTSTTATAKVG
-275 DIACAGSGTFEA
+275 SIACAGSGTFEA
-287 SLSQTITATGSGEV
+287 NLTQTVVATGSGEV
-301 VSVNT
+301 VSLNV
-306 SVGSWVSAG
+306 SAGSRVSAG
-315 QVLVNLGG
+315 QVLATLGG
-323 SSAETSLENASISLQ
+323 SSAQTSLENASISLQ

-386 LAVLYDMS
+386 LTVLYDMS

-409 IQAGQEVT
+409 VQVGQEVT
-417 ITADAVEGVTY
+417 ITADAVEGVTF

-487 RGSDKPTVQVAGEGA
+487 RGSDKPTVQVAQEGA
-502 LDEQGNV
+502 LDENGNV

-524 NDTNNI
+524 NDNDNI
-530 EITSGLKEG
+530 EITSGLSEG
-539 EVVVW
+539 EIVVW
-544 VNEVSNPLAA
+544 VNEVSNPFAA

>member
-1 METKEQLQPVPDTPD
+1 METKEQLQTAPEVPVIAD
-16 APAVPEA
+16 A
-23 PDIPEQDST
+23 PEQDST

-51 VVILALIFFFVIRP
+51 LLVLAALFFFVIRP
-65 MLGAGKDL
+65 MLGAGKEL
-73 LAGAYLTSAAQMQ
+73 LAGAYLTSTAQMQ
-86 DMTVSVSST
+86 EMTVSVSST

-146 QLSVQQAQLNYNS
+146 QLSVQQAQLNYDS
-159 IADGL
+159 IVDGL
-164 APKASGAGVVQ
+164 NPKASGAGVVQ
-175 QLHVKKGD
+175 KLHVKKGD
-183 MVSAGSP
+183 LVSAGSP
-190 IADIANTSTMTLT
+190 IADISDTSTMTLT
-203 LPFQSADAARISVGQ
+203 VPFQSADAQRIAVGSSSQ
-218 AATVT
+218 VT
-223 LAGTLETLP
+223 LAGTLETLT
-232 GTVESVASADLV
+232 GTVESVANADLV

-264 TTATTATAKVG
+264 TTSTTATAKVG
-275 DIACAGSGTFEA
+275 SISCAGSGTFEA
-287 SLSQTITATGSGEV
+287 NLTQTVVATGSGEV
-301 VSVNT
+301 VSLNVST
-306 SVGSWVSAG
+306 GSRVSAG
-315 QVLVNLGG
+315 QVLATLGG
-323 SSAETSLENASISLQ
+323 SSAQTSLENASISLQ

-409 IQAGQEVT
+409 VQVGQEVT
-417 ITADAVEGVTY
+417 ITADAVEGVTF

-487 RGSDKPTVQVAGEGA
+487 RGSDKPTVQVAQEGA
-502 LDEQGNV
+502 LDENGNV

-524 NDTNNI
+524 NDNDNI
-530 EITSGLKEG
+530 EITSGLSEG
-539 EVVVW
+539 EIVVW
-544 VNEVSNPLAA
+544 VNEVSNPFAA
-554 MMGM
+554 RMGM

>member
-86 DMTVSVSST
+86 DMTVSISST

-264 TTATTATAKVG
+264 TTSTTATAKVG

>member
-1 METKEQLQPVPDTPD
+1 METKEQLQTAPEVPVIAD
-16 APAVPEA
+16 A
-23 PDIPEQDST
+23 PEQDST

-51 VVILALIFFFVIRP
+51 LLVLAALFFFVIRP
-65 MLGAGKDL
+65 MLGAGKEL
-73 LAGAYLTSAAQMQ
+73 LAGAYLTSTAQMQ
-86 DMTVSVSST
+86 EMTVSVSST

-146 QLSVQQAQLNYNS
+146 QLSVQQAQLNYDS
-159 IADGL
+159 IVDGL
-164 APKASGAGVVQ
+164 NPKASGAGVVQ
-175 QLHVKKGD
+175 KLHVKKGD
-183 MVSAGSP
+183 LVSAGSP
-190 IADIANTSTMTLT
+190 IADISDTSTMTLT
-203 LPFQSADAARISVGQ
+203 VPFQSADAQRIAVGSSAQ
-218 AATVT
+218 VT
-223 LAGTLETLP
+223 LAGTLETLT
-232 GTVESVASADLV
+232 GTVESVANADLV

-264 TTATTATAKVG
+264 TTSTTATSKVG
-275 DIACAGSGTFEA
+275 SIACAGSGTFEA
-287 SLSQTITATGSGEV
+287 NLTQTVVATGSGEV
-301 VSVNT
+301 VSLNVST
-306 SVGSWVSAG
+306 GSRVSAG
-315 QVLVNLGG
+315 QVLATLGG
-323 SSAETSLENASISLQ
+323 SSAQTSLENASISLQ

-409 IQAGQEVT
+409 VQVGQEVT
-417 ITADAVEGVTY
+417 ITADAVEGITF

-487 RGSDKPTVQVAGEGA
+487 RGSDKPTVQVAQEGA
-502 LDEQGNV
+502 LDENGNV

-524 NDTNNI
+524 NDNDNI
-530 EITSGLKEG
+530 EITSGLSEG
-539 EVVVW
+539 EIVVW
-544 VNEVSNPLAA
+544 VNEVSNPFAA

>member
-1 METKEQLQPVPDTPD
+1 METKEQLQTAPEVPVIAD
-16 APAVPEA
+16 A
-23 PDIPEQDST
+23 PEQDST

-51 VVILALIFFFVIRP
+51 LLVLAALFFFVIRP
-65 MLGAGKDL
+65 MLGAGKEL
-73 LAGAYLTSAAQMQ
+73 LAGAYLTSTAQMQ
-86 DMTVSVSST
+86 EMTVSVSST

-146 QLSVQQAQLNYNS
+146 QLSVQQAQLNYDS
-159 IADGL
+159 IVDGL
-164 APKASGAGVVQ
+164 TPKASGAGVVQ
-175 QLHVKKGD
+175 KLHVKKGD
-183 MVSAGSP
+183 LVSAGSP
-190 IADIANTSTMTLT
+190 IADISDTSTMTLT
-203 LPFQSADAARISVGQ
+203 VPFQSADAQRIAVGSSAQ
-218 AATVT
+218 VT
-223 LAGTLETLP
+223 LAGTLETLT
-232 GTVESVASADLV
+232 GTVESVANADLV

-264 TTATTATAKVG
+264 TTSTTATAKVG
-275 DIACAGSGTFEA
+275 SIACAGSGTFEA
-287 SLSQTITATGSGEV
+287 NLTQTVVATGSGEV
-301 VSVNT
+301 VSLNV
-306 SVGSWVSAG
+306 SAGSRVSAG
-315 QVLVNLGG
+315 QVLATLGG
-323 SSAETSLENASISLQ
+323 SSAQTSLENASISLQ

-409 IQAGQEVT
+409 VQVGQEVT
-417 ITADAVEGVTY
+417 ITADAVEGVTF

-487 RGSDKPTVQVAGEGA
+487 RGSDKPTVQVAQEGA
-502 LDEQGNV
+502 LDENGNV
-509 VDPSKLETREVTLGR
+509 VDPSKLETREVTLAR
-524 NDTNNI
+524 NDNDNI
-530 EITSGLKEG
+530 EITSGLSEG
-539 EVVVW
+539 EIVVW
-544 VNEVSNPLAA
+544 VNEVSNPFAA

>member
-1 METKEQLQPVPDTPD
+1 METKEQLQTAPEVPVIAD
-16 APAVPEA
+16 A
-23 PDIPEQDST
+23 PEQDST

-51 VVILALIFFFVIRP
+51 LLVLAALFFFVIRP
-65 MLGAGKDL
+65 MLGAGKEL
-73 LAGAYLTSAAQMQ
+73 LAGAYLTSTAQMQ
-86 DMTVSVSST
+86 EMTVSVSST

-146 QLSVQQAQLNYNS
+146 QLSVQQAQLNYDS
-159 IADGL
+159 IVDGL
-164 APKASGAGVVQ
+164 NPKASGAGVVQ
-175 QLHVKKGD
+175 KLHVKKGD
-183 MVSAGSP
+183 LVSAGSP
-190 IADIANTSTMTLT
+190 IADISDTSTMTLT
-203 LPFQSADAARISVGQ
+203 VPFQSADAQRIAVGSSAQ
-218 AATVT
+218 VT
-223 LAGTLETLP
+223 LAGTLETLTS
-232 GTVESVASADLV
+232 TVESVANADLV

-264 TTATTATAKVG
+264 TTSTTATAKVG
-275 DIACAGSGTFEA
+275 SIACAGSGTFEA
-287 SLSQTITATGSGEV
+287 NLTQTVVATGSGEV
-301 VSVNT
+301 VSLNV
-306 SVGSWVSAG
+306 SAGSRVSAG
-315 QVLVNLGG
+315 QVLATLGG
-323 SSAETSLENASISLQ
+323 SSAQTSLENASISLQ

-409 IQAGQEVT
+409 VQVGQEVT
-417 ITADAVEGVTY
+417 ITADAVEGVTF

-487 RGSDKPTVQVAGEGA
+487 RGSDKPTVQVAQEGA
-502 LDEQGNV
+502 LDENGNV

-524 NDTNNI
+524 NDNDNI
-530 EITSGLKEG
+530 EITSGLSE
-539 EVVVW
+539 EEIVVW
-544 VNEVSNPLAA
+544 VNEVSNPFAA

>member
-1 METKEQLQPVPDTPD
+1 METKEQLQTAPEVPVIAD
-16 APAVPEA
+16 A
-23 PDIPEQDST
+23 PEQDST

-38 KKKRRWPKVVIAV
+38 MKKRRWPKVVIAV
-51 VVILALIFFFVIRP
+51 LLVLAALFFFVIRP
-65 MLGAGKDL
+65 MLGAGKEL
-73 LAGAYLTSAAQMQ
+73 LAGAYLTSTAQMQ
-86 DMTVSVSST
+86 EMTVSVSST

-146 QLSVQQAQLNYNS
+146 QLSVQQAQLNYDS
-159 IADGL
+159 IVDGL
-164 APKASGAGVVQ
+164 NPKASGAGVVQ
-175 QLHVKKGD
+175 KLHVKKGD
-183 MVSAGSP
+183 LVSAGSP
-190 IADIANTSTMTLT
+190 IADISDTSTMTLT
-203 LPFQSADAARISVGQ
+203 VPFQSADAQRLAVGSSAQ
-218 AATVT
+218 VT
-223 LAGTLETLP
+223 LAGTLETLT
-232 GTVESVASADLV
+232 GTVESVANADLV

-264 TTATTATAKVG
+264 TTSTTATAKVG
-275 DIACAGSGTFEA
+275 SIACAGSGTFEA
-287 SLSQTITATGSGEV
+287 NLTQTVVATGSGEV
-301 VSVNT
+301 VSLNVST
-306 SVGSWVSAG
+306 GSRVSAG
-315 QVLVNLGG
+315 QVLATLGG
-323 SSAETSLENASISLQ
+323 SSAQTSLENASISLQ

-409 IQAGQEVT
+409 VQVGQEVT
-417 ITADAVEGVTY
+417 ITADAVEGVTF

-487 RGSDKPTVQVAGEGA
+487 RGSDKPTVQVAQEGA
-502 LDEQGNV
+502 LDENGNV

-524 NDTNNI
+524 NDNDNI
-530 EITSGLKEG
+530 EITSGLSEG
-539 EVVVW
+539 EIVVW
-544 VNEVSNPLAA
+544 VNEVSNPFAA

>member
-1 METKEQLQPVPDTPD
+1 METKEQLQTAPEVPVIAD
-16 APAVPEA
+16 A
-23 PDIPEQDST
+23 PEQDST

-51 VVILALIFFFVIRP
+51 LLVLAALFFFVIRP
-65 MLGAGKDL
+65 MLGAGKEL
-73 LAGAYLTSAAQMQ
+73 LAGAYLTSTAQMQ
-86 DMTVSVSST
+86 EMTVSVSST

-146 QLSVQQAQLNYNS
+146 QLSVQQAQLNYDS
-159 IADGL
+159 IVDGL
-164 APKASGAGVVQ
+164 NPKASGAGVVQ
-175 QLHVKKGD
+175 KLHVKKGD
-183 MVSAGSP
+183 LVSAGSP
-190 IADIANTSTMTLT
+190 IADISDTSTMTLT
-203 LPFQSADAARISVGQ
+203 VPFQSADAQRIAVGSSAQ
-218 AATVT
+218 VT
-223 LAGTLETLP
+223 LAGTLETLT
-232 GTVESVASADLV
+232 GTVESVANADLV

-264 TTATTATAKVG
+264 TTSTTATAKVG
-275 DIACAGSGTFEA
+275 SIACAGSGTFEA
-287 SLSQTITATGSGEV
+287 NLTQTVIATGSGEV
-301 VSVNT
+301 VSLNV
-306 SVGSWVSAG
+306 SAGSRVSAG
-315 QVLVNLGG
+315 QVLATLGG
-323 SSAETSLENASISLQ
+323 SSAQTSLENASISLQ

-409 IQAGQEVT
+409 VQVGQEVT
-417 ITADAVEGVTY
+417 ITADAVEGVTF

-487 RGSDKPTVQVAGEGA
+487 RGSDKPTVQVAQEGA
-502 LDEQGNV
+502 LDENGNV

-524 NDTNNI
+524 NDNDNI
-530 EITSGLKEG
+530 EITSGLSEG
-539 EVVVW
+539 EIVVW
-544 VNEVSNPLAA
+544 VNEVSNPFAA

>member
-1 METKEQLQPVPDTPD
+1 METKEQLQTAPEVPVIAD
-16 APAVPEA
+16 A
-23 PDIPEQDST
+23 PEQDST

-51 VVILALIFFFVIRP
+51 LLVLAALFFFVIRP
-65 MLGAGKDL
+65 MLGAGKEL
-73 LAGAYLTSAAQMQ
+73 LAGAYLTSTAQMQ
-86 DMTVSVSST
+86 EMTVSVSST

-132 RIDPGSAETALQQA
+132 HIDPGSAETALQQA
-146 QLSVQQAQLNYNS
+146 QLSVQQAQLNYDS
-159 IADGL
+159 IVDGL
-164 APKASGAGVVQ
+164 TPKASGAGVVQ
-175 QLHVKKGD
+175 KLHVKKGD
-183 MVSAGSP
+183 LVSAGSP
-190 IADIANTSTMTLT
+190 IADISDTSTMTLT
-203 LPFQSADAARISVGQ
+203 VPFQSADAQRIAVGSSAQ
-218 AATVT
+218 VT
-223 LAGTLETLP
+223 LAGTLETLT
-232 GTVESVASADLV
+232 GTVESVANADLV

-264 TTATTATAKVG
+264 TTSTTATAKVG
-275 DIACAGSGTFEA
+275 SIACAGSGTFEA
-287 SLSQTITATGSGEV
+287 NLTQTVVATGSGEV
-301 VSVNT
+301 VSLNV
-306 SVGSWVSAG
+306 SAGSRVSAG
-315 QVLVNLGG
+315 QVLATLGG
-323 SSAETSLENASISLQ
+323 SSAQTSLENASISLQ

-409 IQAGQEVT
+409 VQVGQEVT
-417 ITADAVEGVTY
+417 ITADAVEGVTF

-487 RGSDKPTVQVAGEGA
+487 RGSDKPTVQVAQEGA
-502 LDEQGNV
+502 LDENGNV

-524 NDTNNI
+524 NDNDNI
-530 EITSGLKEG
+530 EITSGLSEG
-539 EVVVW
+539 EIVVW
-544 VNEVSNPLAA
+544 VNEVSNPFAA

>member
-1 METKEQLQPVPDTPD
+1 METKEQLQTAPEVPVI
-16 APAVPEA
+16 AGA
-23 PDIPEQDST
+23 PEQDST

-51 VVILALIFFFVIRP
+51 LLVLAALFFFVIRP
-65 MLGAGKDL
+65 MLGAGKEL
-73 LAGAYLTSAAQMQ
+73 LAGAYLTSTAQMQ
-86 DMTVSVSST
+86 EMTVSVSST

-146 QLSVQQAQLNYNS
+146 QLSVQQAQLNYDS
-159 IADGL
+159 IVDGL
-164 APKASGAGVVQ
+164 NPKASGAGVVQ
-175 QLHVKKGD
+175 KLHVKKGD
-183 MVSAGSP
+183 LVSAGSP
-190 IADIANTSTMTLT
+190 IADISDTSTMTLT
-203 LPFQSADAARISVGQ
+203 VPFQSADAQRIAVGSSAQ
-218 AATVT
+218 VT
-223 LAGTLETLP
+223 LAGTLETLT
-232 GTVESVASADLV
+232 GTVESVANADLV

-264 TTATTATAKVG
+264 TTSTTATAKVG
-275 DIACAGSGTFEA
+275 SIACAGSGTFEA
-287 SLSQTITATGSGEV
+287 NLTQTVVATGSGEV
-301 VSVNT
+301 VSLNV
-306 SVGSWVSAG
+306 SAGSRVSAG
-315 QVLVNLGG
+315 QVLATLGG
-323 SSAETSLENASISLQ
+323 SSAQTSLENASISLQ

-409 IQAGQEVT
+409 VQVGQEVT
-417 ITADAVEGVTY
+417 ITADAVEGVTF

-487 RGSDKPTVQVAGEGA
+487 RGSDKPTVQVAQEGA
-502 LDEQGNV
+502 LDENGNV
-509 VDPSKLETREVTLGR
+509 ADPSKLETREVTLGR
-524 NDTNNI
+524 NDNDNI
-530 EITSGLKEG
+530 EITSGLSEG
-539 EVVVW
+539 EIVVW
-544 VNEVSNPLAA
+544 VNEVSNPFAA

>member
-1 METKEQLQPVPDTPD
+1 METKEQLQTAPEVPVIAD
-16 APAVPEA
+16 A
-23 PDIPEQDST
+23 PEQDST

-51 VVILALIFFFVIRP
+51 LLVLAALFFFVIRP
-65 MLGAGKDL
+65 MLGAGKEL
-73 LAGAYLTSAAQMQ
+73 LAGAYLTSTAQMQ
-86 DMTVSVSST
+86 EMTVSVSST

-132 RIDPGSAETALQQA
+132 HIDPGSAETALQQA
-146 QLSVQQAQLNYNS
+146 QLSVQQAQLNYDS
-159 IADGL
+159 IVDGL
-164 APKASGAGVVQ
+164 NPKASGAGVVQ
-175 QLHVKKGD
+175 KLHVKKGD
-183 MVSAGSP
+183 LVSAGSP
-190 IADIANTSTMTLT
+190 IADISDTSTMTLT
-203 LPFQSADAARISVGQ
+203 VPFQSADAQRIAVGSSAQ
-218 AATVT
+218 VT
-223 LAGTLETLP
+223 LAGTLETLT
-232 GTVESVASADLV
+232 GTVESVANADLV

-264 TTATTATAKVG
+264 TTSTTATAKVG
-275 DIACAGSGTFEA
+275 SISCAGSGTFEA
-287 SLSQTITATGSGEV
+287 NLTQTVVATGSGEV
-301 VSVNT
+301 VSLNV
-306 SVGSWVSAG
+306 SAGSRVSAG
-315 QVLVNLGG
+315 QVLATLGG
-323 SSAETSLENASISLQ
+323 SSAQTSLENASISLQ

-409 IQAGQEVT
+409 VQVGQEVT
-417 ITADAVEGVTY
+417 ITADAVEGVTF

-487 RGSDKPTVQVAGEGA
+487 RGSDKPTVQVAQEGA
-502 LDEQGNV
+502 LDENGNV

-524 NDTNNI
+524 NDNDNI
-530 EITSGLKEG
+530 EITSGLSEG
-539 EVVVW
+539 EIVVW
-544 VNEVSNPLAA
+544 VNEVSNPFAA

>member
-1 METKEQLQPVPDTPD
+1 METKEQLQPVADTAD
-16 APAVPEA
+16 TPAVPEA
-23 PDIPEQDST
+23 PEVSEQEST

-38 KKKRRWPKVVIAV
+38 KKKRRWPKIVIAI
-51 VVILALIFFFVIRP
+51 VVILAALAFFVVRP
-65 MLGAGKDL
+65 MLGAGKNL
-73 LAGAYLTSAAQMQ
+73 LAGAYLTSTAQMK

-120 VGDQVEKGDVLY
+120 VGEQVEKGDVLY

-146 QLSVQQAQLNYNS
+146 QLAVQQAQLSYDS

-164 APKASGAGVVQ
+164 APKASAAGVVQ
-175 QLHVKKGD
+175 QLHVKVGD
-183 MVSAGSP
+183 MVAAGSP
-190 IADIANTSTMTLT
+190 IADISDTSTMTLT
-203 LPFQSADAARISVGQ
+203 LPFQSADAARISVGE

-275 DIACAGSGTFEA
+275 SIACAGSGTFEA
-287 SLSQTITATGSGEV
+287 NLSQTITATGSGQV

-306 SVGSWVSAG
+306 SVGSRVSAG

-323 SSAETSLENASISLQ
+323 SSAETSLENASLSLQ

-351 DNYTITAPIS
+351 ENYTITAPIS

-409 IQAGQEVT
+409 IQVGQEVT

-447 YPVTVVINDPQDL
+447 YPVTVVINDSQDL

-502 LDEQGNV
+502 LDENGNV
-509 VDPSKLETREVTLGR
+509 TDPSKLETREVTLGR
-524 NDTNNI
+524 NDNDNI

>member
-1 METKEQLQPVPDTPD
+1 METKEQLQTAPEVPVIAD
-16 APAVPEA
+16 A
-23 PDIPEQDST
+23 PEQDST

-51 VVILALIFFFVIRP
+51 LLVLAALFFFVIRP
-65 MLGAGKDL
+65 MLGAGKEL
-73 LAGAYLTSAAQMQ
+73 LAGAYLTSTAQMQ
-86 DMTVSVSST
+86 EMTVSVSST

-146 QLSVQQAQLNYNS
+146 QLSVQQAQLNYDS
-159 IADGL
+159 IVDGL
-164 APKASGAGVVQ
+164 NPKASGAGVVQ
-175 QLHVKKGD
+175 KLHVKKGD
-183 MVSAGSP
+183 LVSAGSP
-190 IADIANTSTMTLT
+190 IADISDTSTMTLT
-203 LPFQSADAARISVGQ
+203 VPFQSADAQRIAVGSSAQ
-218 AATVT
+218 VT
-223 LAGTLETLP
+223 LAGTLETLT
-232 GTVESVASADLV
+232 GTVESVANADLV

-264 TTATTATAKVG
+264 TTSTTATAKVG
-275 DIACAGSGTFEA
+275 SIACAGSGTFEA
-287 SLSQTITATGSGEV
+287 NLTQTVVATGSGEV
-301 VSVNT
+301 VSLNV
-306 SVGSWVSAG
+306 SAGSRVSAG
-315 QVLVNLGG
+315 QVLATLGG
-323 SSAETSLENASISLQ
+323 SSAQTSLENASISLQ

-409 IQAGQEVT
+409 VQVGQEVT
-417 ITADAVEGVTY
+417 ITADAVEGVTF

-473 RAGTVLCVPVDAVN
+473 QAGTVLCVPVDAVN
-487 RGSDKPTVQVAGEGA
+487 RGSDKPTVQVAQEGA
-502 LDEQGNV
+502 LDENGNV

-524 NDTNNI
+524 NDNDNI
-530 EITSGLKEG
+530 EITSGLSEG
-539 EVVVW
+539 EIVVW
-544 VNEVSNPLAA
+544 VNEVSNPFAA